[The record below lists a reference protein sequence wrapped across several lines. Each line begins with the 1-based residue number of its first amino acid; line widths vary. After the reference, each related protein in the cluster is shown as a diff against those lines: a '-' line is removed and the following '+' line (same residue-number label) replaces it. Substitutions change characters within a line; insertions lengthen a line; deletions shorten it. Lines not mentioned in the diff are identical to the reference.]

1 MNQTQSLSGLVA
13 LVTGAS
19 RGIGREVSLALA
31 REGAAVAVNCKSRLD
46 LAEEVRGLIRDMGRR
61 AMVVAADVSRPE
73 DVDRLV
79 ATVKAEL
86 GPVDILVNNAGIARP
101 QALED
106 ISLNDW
112 NEVLAANLTS
122 AFMLTQAVLPDMRAK
137 GFGRIVNI
145 SSVAAQ
151 LGGVV
156 GPHYAA
162 SKAGMLGLTH
172 GFATFLAREGITVN
186 AVAPALIESD
196 MARQLPPSVKDRVP
210 MGRLGLPPEVALAVV
225 MLVQNGFMTGQTV
238 NVNGG
243 MYMT

>member
-61 AMVVAADVSRPE
+61 TVAVAADVSRPE
-73 DVDRLV
+73 DVARLV

>member
-1 MNQTQSLSGLVA
+1 LVA

-61 AMVVAADVSRPE
+61 TVAVAADVSRPE
-73 DVDRLV
+73 DVARLV